1 MAPSAVTFTAY
12 LKPVQFLIR
21 DATVVYEPSVFG
33 GDGSE
38 TRVNVTLRCDDASVA
53 AIRALEGIEDFSLV
67 SAVKQAGVR
76 AKMDKTNVIIYD
88 ANGVG
93 RPLRG
98 HATGDTTSAPAV
110 WRGAKVN
117 ALLVTK
123 GTWKSRSGTG
133 ICLECTS
140 LQMLPTEPMACPF

>member
-12 LKPVQFLIR
+12 LKPVQFLVR

-53 AIRALEGIEDFSLV
+53 AIRVLEGIEDFSLV

-76 AKMDKTNVIIYD
+76 AKMDKTSVHVYD
-88 ANGVG
+88 ATGN
-93 RPLRG
+93 
-98 HATGDTTSAPAV
+98 ATPAPAV

-117 ALLVTK
+117 ALLVAK

-140 LQMLPTEPMACPF
+140 LQMLPNEPTACPF

>member
-12 LKPVQFLIR
+12 VKPVQFLVR

-38 TRVNVTLRCDDASVA
+38 TRVNVTLRCDDVRVA

-76 AKMDKTNVIIYD
+76 AKMDKTSVTVYD
-88 ANGVG
+88 
-93 RPLRG
+93 
-98 HATGDTTSAPAV
+98 ATGDTTSAPAV

-117 ALLVTK
+117 ALLVAK
-123 GTWKSRSGTG
+123 GSWKSRSGTG

-140 LQMLPTEPMACPF
+140 LQMLPNEPTACPF

>member
-12 LKPVQFLIR
+12 LKPMQFLVR

-38 TRVNVTLRCDDASVA
+38 TRVNVTLRCDDVSVA

-67 SAVKQAGVR
+67 SAVKQAGMR
-76 AKMDKTNVIIYD
+76 AKMDKTSVIIYD
-88 ANGVG
+88 A
-93 RPLRG
+93 
-98 HATGDTTSAPAV
+98 AGDITSAPAV
-110 WRGAKVN
+110 WRGLKVN
-117 ALLVTK
+117 ALLVAK

-140 LQMLPTEPMACPF
+140 LQMLPSEPTACPF

>member
-12 LKPVQFLIR
+12 LKPVQFLVR

-76 AKMDKTNVIIYD
+76 AKMDKTSVTVYD
-88 ANGVG
+88 
-93 RPLRG
+93 
-98 HATGDTTSAPAV
+98 ATGDATSAPAV
-110 WRGAKVN
+110 WRGANVN
-117 ALLVTK
+117 ALLVAK

-140 LQMLPTEPMACPF
+140 LQMLPNEPMACPF

>member
-12 LKPVQFLIR
+12 VKPVQFLIR

-53 AIRALEGIEDFSLV
+53 AIRVLEGIEDFSLV
-67 SAVKQAGVR
+67 SAVKQMGVR
-76 AKMDKTNVIIYD
+76 AKMDKTGVLIYD
-88 ANGVG
+88 A
-93 RPLRG
+93 
-98 HATGDTTSAPAV
+98 TGNVAPAPDV
-110 WRGAKVN
+110 WRGARVN
-117 ALLVTK
+117 AILVAK

-140 LQMLPTEPMACPF
+140 LQMLPNEPTACPF